1 MARNNVYLYYRNTQR
16 HETQVRK
23 LIDVGTRYGLN
34 VVQDHRQ
41 ANIIVSIGGDGAFLQ
56 AARFTGFRDDAIY
69 VGFAEGPN
77 SFYCDFDINDLSAV
91 EAIFKATGN
100 RVSDGEIEVR
110 RYPLLEASINGGPP
124 MLCLN
129 ECSVKSSIIKSLA
142 IEVYINDFLF
152 ETFRGDGMVIS
163 TPTGST
169 AYNKSLSG
177 AIVDPLIHC
186 LQVSEIASVNNNRY
200 RTLGSAFLLNRGRKL
215 SLRIIEDG
223 NDYPIIGMDNEALSL
238 TRTDSVDIQL
248 SEKELKTVKLTNN
261 TFWHK
266 IQRSFL

>member
-1 MARNNVYLYYRNTQR
+1 MARNNVYLYYRNKQKY
-16 HETQVRK
+16 EVQVRK
-23 LIDVGTRYGLN
+23 LLDLGKRYGLN
-34 VVQDHRQ
+34 VVSDHKQ
-41 ANIIVSIGGDGAFLQ
+41 ANIIVAIGGDGAFLQ

-69 VGFAEGPN
+69 VGFGEDKNA
-77 SFYCDFDINDLSAV
+77 FYCDFDINDLSGV
-91 EAIFKATGN
+91 EKALKDTEG
-100 RVSDGEIEVR
+100 RVSEGKVEVR

-142 IEVYINDFLF
+142 IEVYIDGFLF

-238 TRTDSVDIQL
+238 KRTDSVDIEL
-248 SEKELKTVKLTNN
+248 SERELKTVKLTNN